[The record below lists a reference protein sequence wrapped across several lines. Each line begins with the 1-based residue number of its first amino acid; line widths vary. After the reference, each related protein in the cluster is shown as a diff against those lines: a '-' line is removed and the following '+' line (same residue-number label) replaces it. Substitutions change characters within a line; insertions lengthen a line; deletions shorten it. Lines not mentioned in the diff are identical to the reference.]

1 MRSLTSHSS
10 VAHSLIN
17 IAMYLEFSL
26 DAQYKRQHVNA
37 TGICKDNRAA
47 VQMRRII
54 VDRIKPET
62 VDVYLGTSSTE

>member
-1 MRSLTSHSS
+1 
-10 VAHSLIN
+10 
-17 IAMYLEFSL
+17 MYLEFSL